1 MSASEILITKTKII
15 VPKRRVE
22 LLTRQRLL
30 DAIYEI
36 LDRKLVMVSAPA
48 GYGKTSLLIDLA
60 HHSDLPFCWL
70 SLDSLDREPQRFI
83 AYFIAAIAE
92 RFPKFG
98 NRSRSVLNTLT
109 NLDEGMESVLVT
121 LINEIYDEIHE
132 HFVLV
137 LDDFHLVD
145 DVEPILYFVNR
156 FTQLSDE
163 NCHLILSSR
172 SLTNLSDLTLLVAR
186 EQVGG
191 LSFSDLSFR
200 QQEIQALL
208 AQNRQIHLSDEDARK
223 LVEATEGW
231 VTGLQFTD
239 LSFVQSKEA
248 LHISPSAAVGIDVFD
263 YLGQQVLG
271 HQPEWLQLF
280 LLRSSLLEEFDA
292 ALCEIVLS
300 PFYSVRQ
307 DWLKIIDLI
316 LQKNLFALPVGS
328 NGQWLRYHH
337 LFRDFLQ
344 QRFRNEHPDEVPV
357 LLKRLAQFQEAHG
370 NWEKSYQLYKQLGD
384 FDALVN
390 LIEHAGI
397 PMYQNAIVTLDSW
410 LKDIP
415 PSLFQERPA
424 LLSLRGHVET
434 LKGHGSDGIMLFDRA
449 AEKFRK
455 KKDIYGL
462 ALTLVRRGNTYQ
474 LLGDYKDATR
484 DADEALSLVEA
495 DDELQWISADALRV
509 KGLSLFYEGHTLQAA
524 NYLERARD
532 TYLRLNDTHAI
543 PALLMETGIIY
554 AETGQ
559 YSKARDS
566 YQKALEIWRRAGN
579 LTWQVDVLNNLGV
592 LNHLQGDYE
601 QAAQTLEEG
610 LLCARQGGYKRGE
623 ALILIGLGD
632 LYVEVEDFEVA
643 KQNYRYAQVLAQQL
657 GARFLINYLALA
669 QFNLAL
675 LKKDRVEAGIEAEQ
689 CASLI
694 QAGNSNYEYGLYQL
708 LCGRLSLLDAKPR
721 EAVKELAQA
730 KESFSRD
737 GRQSE
742 IILSHVWMAAA
753 QHMAGEGA
761 AAWEE
766 IRSIFQESNHI
777 NHRAIL
783 AMHQAREW
791 LVGFHNDSQT
801 GQSVHDLFKK
811 ADSLG
816 IQLPTIR
823 RQLHRLARA
832 IEVPSPKLFIRA
844 FGQGEVHVNG
854 KPVAPKDWQTQSV
867 RELFFYLL
875 SLKRPMTREQIGE
888 ALWAEIT
895 ESAKLNLRFKNEIY
909 RLRRAI
915 GQDVI
920 LFKENRYQFN
930 LALDHEYDVDAF
942 EAFVAKGK
950 SSLDH
955 AEQISLYQRAVDL
968 VHGHYLDDIG
978 ATWVWPERERLNQ
991 VYLWTSLALAELYLK
1006 DGQTRDALKICED
1019 ALTYDSTFEATYR
1032 LKMQVYRR
1040 LGDRGS
1046 VIYTYKTCEQVM
1058 RNIYDLSPSE
1068 ETRRLYQELTA

>member
-1 MSASEILITKTKII
+1 MSASEILISKTKII

-70 SLDSLDREPQRFI
+70 ALDSLDREPQRFI

-98 NRSRSVLNTLT
+98 NRSRSVLNALT
-109 NLDEGMESVLVT
+109 NLEEGMESILVT

-172 SLTNLSDLTLLVAR
+172 SLTNLPDLTLLVAR

-200 QQEIQALL
+200 PEEIQALL

-239 LSFVQSKEA
+239 LSFVQGKKT
-248 LHISPSAAVGIDVFD
+248 LHTSPSSAVGIDVFD

-271 HQPEWLQLF
+271 NQPEWLQLF

-292 ALCEIVLS
+292 VLCETVLG

-307 DWLKIIDLI
+307 DWSKIIDLI
-316 LQKNLFALPVGS
+316 LQKNLFALPVGT

-344 QRFRNEHPDEVPV
+344 ERFRNEQPEEASVI
-357 LLKRLAQFQEAHG
+357 LQRLAQFYEAHEG
-370 NWEKSYQLYKQLGD
+370 WEKAYQLYKRLGD
-384 FDALVN
+384 FDALVH

-397 PMYQNAIVTLDSW
+397 PMYQHAMLTLESW
-410 LKDIP
+410 LNELP
-415 PSLFQERPA
+415 PSLFQGHPA
-424 LLSLRGHVET
+424 LLSLRGQIES
-434 LKGHGSDGIMLFDRA
+434 LKGNVSDGIALFDHA
-449 AEKFRK
+449 VAEFRDE
-455 KKDIYGL
+455 KDIYGL
-462 ALTLVRRGNTYQ
+462 AFTLVRRGHAYQ
-474 LLGDYKDATR
+474 SLGNYKDATR
-484 DADEALSLVEA
+484 DADEALCLVEA
-495 DDELQWISADALRV
+495 EDELQWISADALRV
-509 KGLSLFYEGHTLQAA
+509 KGLSLFRQGQTFQAA
-524 NYLERARD
+524 HYLQRALD
-532 TYLRLNDTHAI
+532 TYIRLNDTPAKS
-543 PALLMETGIIY
+543 ALLMETGNIY
-554 AETGQ
+554 TETGE

-566 YQKALEIWRRAGN
+566 YQKALEIWRQAGN
-579 LTWQVDVLNNLGV
+579 LTWQADVLNNLGV

-632 LYVEVEDFEVA
+632 LYVEVEDFEIA
-643 KQNYRYAQVLAQQL
+643 EQNYEHANGLAQQL

-669 QFNLAL
+669 EFNFAL
-675 LKKDRVEAGIEAEQ
+675 LKRDRAEASIASVQ
-689 CASLI
+689 CAGLVK
-694 QAGNSNYEYGLYQL
+694 AEDSNYEYGLYQL
-708 LCGRLSLLDAKPR
+708 LRGRLSLLDAKPQQ
-721 EAVKELAQA
+721 AVEELTKA

-737 GRQSE
+737 ARQAE
-742 IILSHVWMAAA
+742 MILSHVWMAAA
-753 QHMAGEGA
+753 QYEAGERTA
-761 AAWEE
+761 AMEE
-766 IRSIFQESNHI
+766 IRNILHEPNHI
-777 NHRAIL
+777 NHRVIL
-783 AMHQAREW
+783 AIHQARDW
-791 LVGFHNDSQT
+791 LVGPRNDPQIR
-801 GQSVHDLFKK
+801 QNLRDLFKK
-811 ADSLG
+811 ADSLDV
-816 IQLPTIR
+816 QLPGIR

-832 IEVPSPKLFIRA
+832 IEVPSPKLIIGA
-844 FGQGEVHVNG
+844 FGQSDVQVNG
-854 KPVAPKDWQTQSV
+854 KPVTMKDWQTQSV

-875 SLKRPMTREQIGE
+875 SLKRPKTREQIGE
-888 ALWAEIT
+888 ALWAEMT
-895 ESAKLNLRFKNEIY
+895 EPAKLNLRFKNEIY

-930 LALDHEYDVDAF
+930 PALDHEYDVEAF
-942 EAFVAKGK
+942 EAFVAKAK
-950 SSLDH
+950 SLFEP
-955 AEQISLYQRAVDL
+955 AEQISLYQRAIDL
-968 VHGHYLDDIG
+968 VHGHYLEDID

-991 VYLWTSLALAELYLK
+991 AYLWASLVLAELYLK
-1006 DGQTRDALKICED
+1006 EGQTRDALKTCED
-1019 ALTYDSTFEATYR
+1019 ALAYDSTFEATYR

-1046 VIYTYKTCEQVM
+1046 VIHTYKACEQVM
-1058 RNIYDLSPSE
+1058 RNIYNLPPSE
-1068 ETRRLYQELTA
+1068 ETQRLYHELTA